1 MRINHCVKFFG
12 MVCYGVFLRQ
22 QLTDK
27 SELGGVSAKDNV
39 TKRKVS
45 GKDLKMVAKR
55 QLKDELQNLR

>member
-12 MVCYGVFLRQ
+12 MVCYGVFLWQ

-27 SELGGVSAKDNV
+27 SESGVSAKDNV

-55 QLKDELQNLR
+55 QLKDEPRNLR